1 MLYDEGLKF
10 LVVCL
15 IMCHLCNMEKFLK
28 DLFNG
33 QSYDENN
40 FFLIAGPCVVESEEL
55 VMEVGDRVS
64 TICKNLGI
72 PYVFKSS
79 YRKANRTSAGSF
91 TGIGDEDALALV
103 KKVGEKYKVPTT
115 SDIHAH
121 DEAAPAAKYIDILQI
136 PAFLCRQT
144 DLLLAAAETGKIV
157 NVKKGQFLSGPSMKF
172 AAEKIRGAGNDK
184 VILTERGNTFGYQ
197 DLVVDYRNI
206 PWMQEHKAPVVMDC
220 THSLQQP
227 NQTSGV
233 TGGNP
238 QLIGTIAKAAIATGA
253 NGLFIETHPNP
264 AVAKSDGANMLR
276 LDLLEPLL
284 QQLVELRKVVSK
296 F

>member
-1 MLYDEGLKF
+1 MLPPYLTE
-10 LVVCL
+10 
-15 IMCHLCNMEKFLK
+15 
-28 DLFNG
+28 LFKQ
-33 QSYDENN
+33 QSYNPDN

-55 VMEVGDRVS
+55 VMEVADKVAA
-64 TICKNLGI
+64 ICKRLEI
-72 PYVFKSS
+72 PYVFKAS

-91 TGIGDEDALALV
+91 TGIGDDNGLSLI
-103 KKVGEKYKVPTT
+103 KKVGDTYHLPTT

-121 DEAAPAAKYIDILQI
+121 EEAAMAAPFIDILQI

-144 DLLLAAAETGKIV
+144 DLLIAAAETGKIV

-172 AAEKIRGAGNDK
+172 AVEKIRNAGNDK

-206 PWMQEHKAPVVMDC
+206 PWMQENKVPVIMDC

-238 QLIGTIAKAAIATGA
+238 QLIGTIASAAIATGA
-253 NGLFIETHPNP
+253 DGLFIETHPNP
-264 AVAKSDGANMLR
+264 AVAKSDGANMLK

-284 QQLVELRKVVSK
+284 ERLVRLRKAA